1 MILKKIIKYNYI
13 MIDNLI
19 SYNITSKSR
28 ISGSTNNFNI
38 NIQIPSDIINKINF
52 VSISNISVPKSFYQ
66 IESGFNNFSLYEND
80 NLINI
85 ILPSGNYS
93 KPQLF
98 TYLSNQMTLQ
108 SLNNVLYNIID
119 EQLLYD
125 TGKIKITCDKPLVIK
140 KLLFQKNDI
149 YQYLG
154 FNYEKEYI
162 FTNEII
168 SENIINL
175 NSEDVLL
182 LHSNICSSNNNDQL
196 VGSNVLCSIYTSG
209 QKNYSYI
216 IKSYDMIYNM
226 KPFINNSIY
235 NFYLTNEYNQDI
247 DLNGIDFNFVLNIF
261 TYTPNNN
268 FYKKVNDIINYSLIK
283 E

>member
-1 MILKKIIKYNYI
+1 

-28 ISGSTNNFNI
+28 ISGTTDNFNI
-38 NIQIPSDIINKINF
+38 EISIPSDIINKINY
-52 VSISNISVPKSFYQ
+52 VSITNISVPKSFYQ
-66 IESGFNNFSLYEND
+66 IEAGYNNFSLYED
-80 NLINI
+80 NILITI
-85 ILPSGNYS
+85 VLPPGNYS
-93 KPQLF
+93 KQQLLF
-98 TYLSNQMTLQ
+98 YLGNQMSFQ
-108 SLNNVLYNIID
+108 SLNNVVYTIID
-119 EQLLYD
+119 DQILYD
-125 TGKIKITCDKPLVIK
+125 TGKIRIQADKPLVIK
-140 KLLFQKNDI
+140 KLLFTKNDI

-154 FNYEKEYI
+154 FNYDKEYT
-162 FTNEII
+162 FTNNLI

-196 VGSNVLCSIYTSG
+196 VGSDVLCSIYTSG

-216 IKSYDMIYNM
+216 IKSYDMIFNM
-226 KPFINNSIY
+226 KPFIKNNKY
-235 NFYLTNEYNQDI
+235 NFYLTNEYNQTI